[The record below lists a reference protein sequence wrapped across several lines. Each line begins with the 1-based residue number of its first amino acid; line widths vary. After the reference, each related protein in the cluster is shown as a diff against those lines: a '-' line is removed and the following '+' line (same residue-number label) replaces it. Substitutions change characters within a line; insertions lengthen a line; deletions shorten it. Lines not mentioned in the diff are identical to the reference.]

1 MSGQTNIQEVEP
13 EKGDTSSPLSLWQI
27 AKLFAKIGT
36 IGFGGGFAVIALM
49 ERECV
54 ERRRL
59 LRPEEFIHGV
69 ALGQFLGSFAVN
81 TAFFIGYRLRGLAGG
96 LVAITSFLFPSVTLV
111 ILLSWIYFR
120 MRTIPQLENL
130 LAAAGP
136 VVIALI
142 VTAALSLGQKTLHS
156 LPRWGIACV
165 AFAVGLWRVSTLTIL
180 AVAALLGILLRLG
193 QDASEAEDALPSESS
208 PPQPIRLK
216 TSHKDQQRLSAN
228 GVIPLAILGATSP
241 SSLVTM
247 GSLLTCLVV
256 FLKIGFV
263 FFGGGYLLVPLLH
276 EYFVDGYRWLTERE
290 FVDGLAISQL
300 TPGPIAVLATFVGF
314 HTAGAAGAVIA
325 TAALYMPATLLM
337 ALLSRSYALLNRYS
351 AIRDVLGGVTP
362 AVVGLVAES
371 AVTLA
376 PASGVSLSHPA
387 GIAIAIAALI
397 LLLRKVPPALVIA
410 CGIGL
415 GVLFP
420 QLVQ

>member
-1 MSGQTNIQEVEP
+1 MSGQTNIQEVKP
-13 EKGDTSSPLSLWQI
+13 ETGNTSSPLPLWQI

-120 MRTIPQLENL
+120 LRTIPQLQNL

-165 AFAVGLWRVSTLTIL
+165 AFAASLWRASTLSIL
-180 AVAALLGILLRLG
+180 AAAALLGILLRLG
-193 QDASEAEDALPSESS
+193 RVVRETEDALPSESS
-208 PPQPIRLK
+208 ASRPIRSK
-216 TSHKDQQRLSAN
+216 TSEKDPPRLPAN
-228 GVIPLAILGATSP
+228 GVISLATLVATSP

-247 GSLLTCLVV
+247 ESLVTCFVV
-256 FLKIGFV
+256 FLKIGFI

-276 EYFVDGYRWLTERE
+276 ECFVDGYRWLTERE

-300 TPGPIAVLATFVGF
+300 TPGPIAVLATFVGY
-314 HTAGAAGAVIA
+314 HTAGALGAIVA
-325 TAALYMPATLLM
+325 TAALYIPATFLM
-337 ALLSRSYALLNRYS
+337 AFLSRSYAFLNRYS

-362 AVVGLVAES
+362 AVVGLVAAS

-376 PASGVSLSHPA
+376 PGSGVSLSHPA
-387 GIAIAIAALI
+387 GIAIGSAALL
-397 LLLRKVPPALVIA
+397 LLLRNVPPALVVA

-420 QLVQ
+420 QLGQ